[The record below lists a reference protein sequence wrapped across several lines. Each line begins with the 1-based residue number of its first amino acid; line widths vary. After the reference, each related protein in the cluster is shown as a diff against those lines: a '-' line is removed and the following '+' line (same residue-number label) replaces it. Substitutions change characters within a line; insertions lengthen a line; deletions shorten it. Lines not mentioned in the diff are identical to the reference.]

1 MMTLQIGLAVAGG
14 LVLAGVVAH
23 SAWAARKNKPK
34 QPTQEPTPE
43 QAATPESDAARTNL
57 PDRRSAS
64 SDDRHEPSF
73 DVLSDQASGV
83 AVLSALTTMVA
94 IEKKPGL
101 DALIDVIAAVVL
113 ESPVSGEA
121 ALAAMPATRRVG
133 SKPFAVEGCHARTS
147 EWEFPAVDQRYSAF
161 QCGVQLANRTGALN
175 QIEYSEFIMK
185 AQAFADAI
193 GGEPEFPEM
202 NDEVAR
208 ARELDQFASAHDAQL
223 SFTLRALQTAWSPGY
238 VQQSAVRCG
247 FVVGSSPGRM
257 VLPPAQHG
265 GAPILGLGFD
275 TQAAMAEDPEQTA
288 LREIT
293 LVLDVPQVLRT
304 EQPFVRLRESAIA
317 LAASMDG
324 AIIDDNGNLI
334 HSDAMDVIGAELEQL
349 YDTLDGREL
358 SAGSALARRLF
369 S

>member
-1 MMTLQIGLAVAGG
+1 
-14 LVLAGVVAH
+14 
-23 SAWAARKNKPK
+23 
-34 QPTQEPTPE
+34 
-43 QAATPESDAARTNL
+43 
-57 PDRRSAS
+57 
-64 SDDRHEPSF
+64 
-73 DVLSDQASGV
+73 
-83 AVLSALTTMVA
+83 
-94 IEKKPGL
+94 
-101 DALIDVIAAVVL
+101 
-113 ESPVSGEA
+113 
-121 ALAAMPATRRVG
+121 
-133 SKPFAVEGCHARTS
+133 
-147 EWEFPAVDQRYSAF
+147 
-161 QCGVQLANRTGALN
+161 
-175 QIEYSEFIMK
+175 
-185 AQAFADAI
+185 
-193 GGEPEFPEM
+193 
-202 NDEVAR
+202 
-208 ARELDQFASAHDAQL
+208 
-223 SFTLRALQTAWSPGY
+223 
-238 VQQSAVRCG
+238 
-247 FVVGSSPGRM
+247 M

-304 EQPFVRLRESAIA
+304 EQPFVRLREAAIA